1 MSAPATDRLISSQQ
15 RPSVTPRSNATTQL
29 LTSQEAAER
38 LCMSHEW
45 VRKKVQ
51 RREIPFIRLGR
62 CVRFTEAQLAEI
74 IQGGVQSTSQTQR
87 GTARTKL

>member
-1 MSAPATDRLISSQQ
+1 
-15 RPSVTPRSNATTQL
+15 
-29 LTSQEAAER
+29 
-38 LCMSHEW
+38 MSHEW

-62 CVRFTEAQLAEI
+62 CVRFTEAQLTEI
-74 IQGGVQSTSQTQR
+74 IQGGVQSASSQTQR